1 MSTDIRVQIIIPK
14 TMKKIFSLAVLLM
27 AVAGF
32 TSCDND
38 ENEDVVL
45 KDYALAVHLHLDAVD
60 AENEDYQKE
69 IEGLMDEALQAAG
82 LENVGEY
89 LYIQAADSA
98 NAAPQIKALAEKVEK
113 VLDKSTCEMVGHF
126 TIKAVEKAL
135 ISKDDPKN
143 SPWQVWYGKDYG
155 HPAVGNLFV
164 HDYGETRFGSYGGYY
179 SYIHEK
185 ISYAMD
191 IRLVGWIKSFFG
203 SGSPDD
209 FRDSY
214 GKRWYIGQRNL
225 NTDNGSKYHPY
236 IAIQFAMADE
246 LNNYSY
252 SPITDVIGVY
262 MPGVPRDPVQVI
274 EFESRYYYLVDMT
287 DNDKKDGHTANLN
300 RGNGGKDL
308 YLYYTRDPYKG
319 NYLTRENL
327 SNPEGKQYSMVWSC
341 GDCDDRKKFKNDYY
355 REVHVY
361 DYSNNMRDIDVMDTN
376 WGAGGDWVGIN
387 FAYRDMVE

>member
-1 MSTDIRVQIIIPK
+1 
-14 TMKKIFSLAVLLM
+14 MKKIFSLAIMLM

-32 TSCDND
+32 TSCEND

-60 AENEDYQKE
+60 EENEDYQKE

-82 LENVGEY
+82 LENEGEY

-143 SPWQVWYGKDYG
+143 SPWQIWYGKDYG

-164 HDYGETRFGSYGGYY
+164 HDYEETKFGSYAGYY

-191 IRLVGWIKSFFG
+191 MRLVGWKKSFFG
-203 SGSPDD
+203 DGGPDD
-209 FRDSY
+209 FRDY
-214 GKRWYIGQRNL
+214 LGRRWYVCQESL
-225 NTDNGSKYHPY
+225 NTGTSSKY
-236 IAIQFAMADE
+236 IVCLAIQFATADE

-252 SPITDVIGVY
+252 RPITDVIGVY
-262 MPGVPRDPVQVI
+262 MPGVPRDPINVI
-274 EFESRYYYLVDMT
+274 KFESRYYYLVDMT
-287 DNDKKDGHTANLN
+287 DNDKDDGHTANLN
-300 RGNGGKDL
+300 RGNSGKDL
-308 YLYYTRDPYKG
+308 YLYYTRDPYLG

-327 SNPEGKQYSMVWSC
+327 STPSGERYSMVWSC
-341 GDCDDRKKFKNDYY
+341 GDCDHRKNFNDGYY
-355 REVHVY
+355 REVRVY
-361 DYSNNMRDIDVMDTN
+361 DYSNNMKHIDVMDTN

>member
-1 MSTDIRVQIIIPK
+1 
-14 TMKKIFSLAVLLM
+14 MKKILSLAVLLM

-60 AENEDYQKE
+60 EENEDNQKE
-69 IEGLMDEALQAAG
+69 VLGLMDEALQAAG

-98 NAAPQIKALAEKVEK
+98 NAAPQIKALAEKVET

-143 SPWQVWYGKDYG
+143 SPWKIWHVKDYG
-155 HPAVGNLFV
+155 HPAVGNWFV
-164 HDYGETRFGSYGGYY
+164 HDYEETKFGSYSGYS
-179 SYIHEK
+179 SYVDGK
-185 ISYAMD
+185 ITYAMD
-191 IRLVGWIKSFFG
+191 MRLVGWVKSFFG
-203 SGSPDD
+203 DGGPDD
-209 FRDSY
+209 FRDY
-214 GKRWYIGQRNL
+214 LGRRWYVCQESF
-225 NTDNGSKYHPY
+225 NTGTKSNKY
-236 IAIQFAMADE
+236 IICLAIQFATADE

-252 SPITDVIGVY
+252 RPITDVIGVY
-262 MPGVPRDPVQVI
+262 MPGVTKDPVDVI
-274 EFESRYYYLVDMT
+274 KFESRYYYLVDMS
-287 DNDKKDGHTANLN
+287 DANKKDGHTANLN
-300 RGNGGKDL
+300 HGTGARDL
-308 YLYYTRDPYKG
+308 YLYYTYDPYKG
-319 NYLTRENL
+319 NYLTRENYYV
-327 SNPEGKQYSMVWSC
+327 PEGKEKGTQYKSMVWSC
-341 GDCDDRKKFKNDYY
+341 GDCDHRKNFKNDYY
-355 REVHVY
+355 REVCVY
-361 DYSNNMRDIDVMDTN
+361 DYSNNMKYIDVMDTN